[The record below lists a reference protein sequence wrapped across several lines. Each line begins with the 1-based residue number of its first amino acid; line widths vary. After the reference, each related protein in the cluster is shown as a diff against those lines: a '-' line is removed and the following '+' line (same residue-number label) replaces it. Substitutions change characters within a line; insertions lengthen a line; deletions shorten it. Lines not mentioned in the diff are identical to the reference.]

1 MGGRIGVPLHR
12 TWRVGLKRE
21 VVLPIGLKHARI
33 CYLLPNFTAS
43 ENVMAPLFPFRRKLD
58 FDLKQQAKELLQ
70 SVGLEERLGHPPT
83 RLSGGEQQRVA
94 IARALIN
101 RPKLV
106 LADEPTC
113 DLDPATGSEVLEV
126 LRDLQQTGNQTLIL
140 VTHDPGLAELAYRQ
154 LSLEQFSQD
163 KS

>member
-1 MGGRIGVPLHR
+1 
-12 TWRVGLKRE
+12 
-21 VVLPIGLKHARI
+21 
-33 CYLLPNFTAS
+33 
-43 ENVMAPLFPFRRKLD
+43 MAPLFPFRRKLD